1 MALLTKEQAEKLL
14 TKDKIIQILTARVKE
29 DAHGAIIDRIG
40 KTRVNKRD
48 QQDESDPNGKGV

>member
-29 DAHGAIIDRIG
+29 MEGPFVENELEKAKEYVH
-40 KTRVNKRD
+40 KFTKWM
-48 QQDESDPNGKGV
+48 ES